1 MSSSS
6 NPPSFKLNSRMP
18 RFLQMNTPRLVS
30 TSTFPTFSMV
40 FPPCCKLTL
49 GDVVPEEI
57 LQKMLPTKAQAE
69 RKSEAEKAA
78 DVISVTASVPPF
90 LERHPQ
96 EVVLPLMKSYLN
108 YLRSDPAHK
117 KIGSIGFCWGG
128 RYSILLANEGANP
141 SVDAAVANHPSFL
154 KMPEEIEKI
163 EKPVSIQVGDADVI
177 FRMSDIETTREIFK
191 TKPHCEI
198 YVYED
203 QVHGFTIRSDLSIE
217 KDRKAKEKAAERV
230 IISFFLFNTRPSN
243 FFPSISRNLTVS
255 RESDSNA
262 GVFIALN
269 CLF

>member
-1 MSSSS
+1 L
-6 NPPSFKLNSRMP
+6 FR
-18 RFLQMNTPRLVS
+18 
-30 TSTFPTFSMV
+30 
-40 FPPCCKLTL
+40 LTL

-78 DVISVTASVPPF
+78 DEISVMAAIPPF
-90 LERHPQ
+90 LQRHSE
-96 EVVLPLMKSYLN
+96 EVVLPLMQSYLN

-163 EKPVSIQVGDADVI
+163 EKPVSIHVGDADVI
-177 FRMSDIETTREIFK
+177 FKMPDVETTREIFK

-217 KDRKAKEKAAERV
+217 KDKKAKEKAAERV
-230 IISFFLFNTRPSN
+230 IPFYFQVNIRLSN
-243 FFPSISRNLTVS
+243 FFPSISRNLAVS
-255 RESDSNA
+255 RELNSNA
-262 GVFIALN
+262 GYQV
-269 CLF
+269 